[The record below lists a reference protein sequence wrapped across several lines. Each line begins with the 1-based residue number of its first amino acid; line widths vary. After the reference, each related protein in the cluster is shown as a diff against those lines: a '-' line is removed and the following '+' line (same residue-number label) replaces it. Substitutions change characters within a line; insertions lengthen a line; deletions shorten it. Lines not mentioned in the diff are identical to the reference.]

1 MCRPSVF
8 PLWCINFVK
17 AGTCSL
23 SLLSTKSS
31 SRQYRKSSNICS
43 LNPERHRALSG
54 PGLFHCLF
62 TFNFSTFDLAL
73 LMLVQERLAYS
84 VHAIKPE
91 ETLPTGAIMLVQGPL
106 CKLLCHPKA
115 TSGEG
120 LFHRQLGSTWGPV
133 YQQPSCPGRAVGM
146 LGPPE
151 ALVQE
156 SAFCSWRSL
165 MCATGLCKL
174 ISLFLECSLSG
185 IPMSLPS
192 PATYSALLMLGTM
205 DC

>member
-1 MCRPSVF
+1 MLFPGQACSTVSSPSISPPLTQPFLCWCR
-8 PLWCINFVK
+8 K
-17 AGTCSL
+17 G
-23 SLLSTKSS
+23 LLVA
-31 SRQYRKSSNICS
+31 
-43 LNPERHRALSG
+43 H
-54 PGLFHCLF
+54 
-62 TFNFSTFDLAL
+62 
-73 LMLVQERLAYS
+73 S

-91 ETLPTGAIMLVQGPL
+91 ETLPTGAIVLVQGPL

-120 LFHRQLGSTWGPV
+120 LLRRHLGSTWGPV

-156 SAFCSWRSL
+156 STFCSWRSL

-185 IPMSLPS
+185 VPMPLPS
-192 PATYSALLMLGTM
+192 PATYSALLMLGTR